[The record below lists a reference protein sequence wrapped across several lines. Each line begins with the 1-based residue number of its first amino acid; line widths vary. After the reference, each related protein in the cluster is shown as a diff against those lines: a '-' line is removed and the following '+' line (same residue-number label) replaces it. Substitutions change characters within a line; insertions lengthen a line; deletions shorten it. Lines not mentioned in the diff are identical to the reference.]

1 MNFELADKLSELLE
15 SKKLDEAIAMAE
27 QELKNIPTTDFHK
40 ILDKNVLHLTSD
52 LAKHINEFDKSTKE
66 VLNKK
71 QGFIKNL
78 FGSGKEVKPAAYY
91 CEMNGFTI
99 NYDRWFIDLFSFEN
113 YSLTDWEWLSEYYD
127 STANDLT
134 ITGFE
139 EIQKAFEDVHVNNR
153 FEEPNIDK
161 AYEVCELLVI
171 LRLQELFRQTYRL
184 NHGDWDKILMFITA
198 HDYDLIF
205 KVN

>member
-40 ILDKNVLHLTSD
+40 ILDKNILHMTSN
-52 LAKHINEFDKSTKE
+52 LANHINEFDKSTKE
-66 VLNKK
+66 VLKKK

-99 NYDRWFIDLFSFEN
+99 NYDRWFIDLFSFES
-113 YSLTDWEWLSEYYD
+113 YSLTDWEWLSDFYD

-139 EIQKAFEDVHVNNR
+139 EIQKAFEDVHENNR
-153 FEEPNIDK
+153 FEESNIIN
-161 AYEVCELLVI
+161 AYQVCELLVI
-171 LRLQELFRQTYRL
+171 LRLQELFREVYQSGNY
-184 NHGDWDKILMFITA
+184 DWSDIPMFVTA
-198 HDYDLIF
+198 HDYEMIF

>member
-40 ILDKNVLHLTSD
+40 ILGKNLLHLTSE

-66 VLNKK
+66 VLKKK
-71 QGFIKNL
+71 QGFIKNR

-99 NYDRWFIDLFSFEN
+99 NYDRWFIDLFSFES
-113 YSLTDWEWLSEYYD
+113 YSLTDWEWLSDFYD

-139 EIQKAFEDVHVNNR
+139 EIQKAFEDVHENNR

-171 LRLQELFRQTYRL
+171 LRLQELFRGTYKL
-184 NHGDWDKILMFITA
+184 NQGDWDRIPMFITA
-198 HDYDLIF
+198 HDYELIF

>member
-15 SKKLDEAIAMAE
+15 SKKIDEAIAMAE

-40 ILDKNVLHLTSD
+40 ILDKNILHLTSD
-52 LAKHINEFDKSTKE
+52 LAKHINEFDKATKE
-66 VLNKK
+66 VLKKK

-113 YSLTDWEWLSEYYD
+113 YSLTDWEWLSDFYD

-139 EIQKAFEDVHVNNR
+139 EIQKAFEDVHENNR

-171 LRLQELFRQTYRL
+171 LRLQELFRETYKL
-184 NHGDWDKILMFITA
+184 NQGDWDKIPMFITA
-198 HDYDLIF
+198 HDYELIF
-205 KVN
+205 KAN